1 MPRPFI
7 VYETWID
14 PNKTI
19 LFHGRT
25 GRGRSFFNYTV
36 QNSEIQ
42 TRFEDYKSLVEFL
55 AVRNHA
61 IAAVFVSMFTKL
73 LIEPNIQLIENPNVL
88 IQPRSIDIL
97 LGNIIGAIGGW
108 IRYHQRI
115 HFFTKKQMKKTKI
128 VLTHYKH

>member
-1 MPRPFI
+1 
-7 VYETWID
+7 
-14 PNKTI
+14 
-19 LFHGRT
+19 
-25 GRGRSFFNYTV
+25 
-36 QNSEIQ
+36 
-42 TRFEDYKSLVEFL
+42 
-55 AVRNHA
+55 
-61 IAAVFVSMFTKL
+61 MFTKL